1 MAAVGKWF
9 EAFSEEVSKNNKVY
23 LAGENWAGALLPKA
37 ADLIAQTSKPVS
49 GIILLN
55 PEVADE
61 YTLKFSAKYD
71 LLWGY

>member
-1 MAAVGKWF
+1 MAAVEKWF
-9 EAFSEEVSKNNKVY
+9 EVFSEEISKTNKVY

-37 ADLIAQTSKPVS
+37 ADMIAQTIKPVS
-49 GIILLN
+49 GIILIN
-55 PEVADE
+55 ADVDDQ